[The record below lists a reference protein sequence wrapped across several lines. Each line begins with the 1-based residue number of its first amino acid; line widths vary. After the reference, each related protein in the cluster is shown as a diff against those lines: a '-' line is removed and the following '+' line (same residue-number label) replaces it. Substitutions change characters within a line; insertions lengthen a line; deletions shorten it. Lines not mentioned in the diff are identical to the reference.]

1 MGVSCRMFLLDPDDN
16 LYRLPNTQ
24 FEQMLRDPSSHR
36 VQRLAGTRMRMTD
49 VVVVLQD
56 RQAICVD
63 RITFS
68 YMSFD
73 ENGYFDPSAF
83 DRHQRARVE
92 LALTPLDTAPGRAA
106 TIVDAAS
113 RFVAQGGRW
122 TPSRALERRIYEV
135 ALGRVKCTRL

>member
-1 MGVSCRMFLLDPDDN
+1 MFLLDPDDK
-16 LYRLPNTQ
+16 LYRLPTTQ
-24 FEQMLRDPSSHR
+24 FDRMLRDPSSHR
-36 VQRLAGTRMRMTD
+36 VQRFAGTRMRMTD

-68 YMSFD
+68 YMNFD
-73 ENGYFDPSAF
+73 ENGYFDPNAF

-92 LALTPLDTAPGRAA
+92 LALMPLDTEPGRTA
-106 TIVDAAS
+106 TVVDAGS

-122 TPSRALERRIYEV
+122 TPSRALERHIYEV